1 MKIFYLDGRISVSNS
16 VIKCLRTI
24 FFDGDM
30 PNAEAIV
37 SPENEGSKTTRPPC
51 TPLSK
56 ISLYYIRLLLIYLI
70 TVDLHTS

>member
-1 MKIFYLDGRISVSNS
+1 MKCKSSTHLDGIMSVSNS

-24 FFDGDM
+24 FLDGDI

-37 SPENEGSKTTRPPC
+37 SPEKEGSKTTNPPC

-56 ISLYYIRLLLIYLI
+56 NII
-70 TVDLHTS
+70 